1 MSLSSQNKEKKEK
14 RRKKKED
21 KIKMCYFKP
30 RNMHLFEHGSN
41 QFFFKPRMQERYICG
56 DICNIA
62 WFEETTSLVSISSLQ
77 GSS

>member
-1 MSLSSQNKEKKEK
+1 
-14 RRKKKED
+14 
-21 KIKMCYFKP
+21 MCYFKP
-30 RNMHLFEHGSN
+30 RNMHLLEHGSN

-62 WFEETTSLVSISSLQ
+62 WFEETTSLVSISSLR